1 MQASTVAGSN
11 VPNSM
16 VLGVD
21 EEPAEPRD
29 PVHASVRPCARRCS
43 PVHAPVEFR
52 FVTFDELLRY
62 GMPHTT
68 KGPRPRHEV
77 MRLANAIA
85 HDRLKGSMQSVRSV
99 ANATGCCTVSGGD
112 RTRATRYAAI
122 IEELLVTESE
132 GGSRVP
138 TTGDERA
145 TAPQNSSLPP
155 SPPMSPALPT
165 GAASGWAHGAWIRA
179 TFLFAEADKQA
190 TRARALG
197 GPASTTLV
205 VQLGWALLISGLLP
219 FGCQY
224 AYHEWAS
231 STFGSYGIRFTHL
244 APLLPIGGITMGL
257 GVAPHDAWTIV
268 ATVRA
273 VTCLYVL
280 LSILCFVTAAHYCQ
294 RFALDTLDP
303 AWRPWPYAG
312 LYSSWVP
319 LNFVAA
325 LMMVERSRALHA
337 QPEKLLRAGWAVG
350 RFLCCT
356 AGLSLFAAGGCL
368 LFIDPVSN
376 LNDPYAPSAAA
387 TALSFT
393 ACGALATPS
402 ARDRATRL
410 LAGSSSG
417 KHAGKRALCSGSAPL
432 PSASAG
438 RSTRSKEV
446 TLL

>member
-1 MQASTVAGSN
+1 MG
-11 VPNSM
+11 
-16 VLGVD
+16 
-21 EEPAEPRD
+21 
-29 PVHASVRPCARRCS
+29 
-43 PVHAPVEFR
+43 
-52 FVTFDELLRY
+52 
-62 GMPHTT
+62 
-68 KGPRPRHEV
+68 
-77 MRLANAIA
+77 LA
-85 HDRLKGSMQSVRSV
+85 HL
-99 ANATGCCTVSGGD
+99 
-112 RTRATRYAAI
+112 
-122 IEELLVTESE
+122 
-132 GGSRVP
+132 
-138 TTGDERA
+138 
-145 TAPQNSSLPP
+145 
-155 SPPMSPALPT
+155 
-165 GAASGWAHGAWIRA
+165 
-179 TFLFAEADKQA
+179 
-190 TRARALG
+190 
-197 GPASTTLV
+197 
-205 VQLGWALLISGLLP
+205 GLLP

-410 LAGSSSG
+410 LAGSSSR